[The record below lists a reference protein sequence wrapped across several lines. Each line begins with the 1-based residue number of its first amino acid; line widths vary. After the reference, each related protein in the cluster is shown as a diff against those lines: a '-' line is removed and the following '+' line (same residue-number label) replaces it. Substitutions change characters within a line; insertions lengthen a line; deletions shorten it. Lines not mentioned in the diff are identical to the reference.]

1 MASSARS
8 DIEDVTEM
16 CRYCGATL
24 NLIRI
29 EEEWDWSALHGSSLC
44 ASTNSPSGRHHPVNP
59 VEGIDY

>member
-8 DIEDVTEM
+8 DMEGVTEM

-29 EEEWDWSALHGSSLC
+29 GGERGWSALHGSSLC
-44 ASTNSPSGRHHPVNP
+44 ASTNSPSGRHYPVNP